1 MNTNTA
7 EDIIKELIKKFSYLE
22 SAISTPRVRRIS
34 LLVSQDKFFEVFDFL
49 VKDLQFTHLCAIT
62 GLDEGQFL
70 SFIYHITTE
79 NGIVINLKTQ
89 VPKENPVIKTVM
101 PYFPCAEVYEREL
114 IDLLGAVV
122 DSLPPGN
129 RYPLPDDWPRDEF
142 PLRKDWK
149 LKTDNNEEA
158 KNG

>member
-1 MNTNTA
+1 ENNIQQKLIA
-7 EDIIKELIKKFSYLE
+7 KFGYLDGKIKVVR
-22 SAISTPRVRRIS
+22 ARRIS
-34 LLVSQDKFFEVFDFL
+34 AEVPQDKFFEVFGFL

-79 NGIVINLKTQ
+79 NGIVINLKIS
-89 VPKENPVIKTVM
+89 VSKEKPIIKTVM

-122 DSLPPGN
+122 DFLPPGN
-129 RYPLPDDWPRDEF
+129 RYPLPDSWPRDQF

-149 LKTDNNEEA
+149 PGNRESKIEDR
-158 KNG
+158 K

>member
-1 MNTNTA
+1 MINNMDTENNIQRKLIA
-7 EDIIKELIKKFSYLE
+7 KFNYLDGKIKI
-22 SAISTPRVRRIS
+22 PRVRRIS
-34 LLVSQDKFFEVFDFL
+34 AEVSQDKFFEVFDFL

-79 NGIVINLKTQ
+79 NGIVINLKIS

-129 RYPLPDDWPRDEF
+129 RYPLPDTWPRDEF

-149 LKTDNNEEA
+149 PKAEA
-158 KNG
+158 K